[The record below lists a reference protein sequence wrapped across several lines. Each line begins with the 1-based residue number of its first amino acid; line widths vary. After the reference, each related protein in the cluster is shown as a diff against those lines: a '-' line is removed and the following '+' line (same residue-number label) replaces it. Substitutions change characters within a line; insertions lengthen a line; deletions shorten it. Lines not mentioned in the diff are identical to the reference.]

1 MRISDWS
8 SDVCSSDLGGGK
20 TELTADSSG
29 FGGTTDIE
37 AGTLAVNGALGGAVT
52 VLAGGRLQGTGT
64 VGDTMVPG
72 TIAPGNSIG
81 TLNVAGNIGFAAG
94 STYEV
99 EVNAA
104 GEGDLIAAS
113 GAATIDGGSVKEIGR
128 AHV

>member
-1 MRISDWS
+1 MSFLLFFKQKTAYEVRISDWS
-8 SDVCSSDLGGGK
+8 SDVCSSDL
-20 TELTADSSG
+20 
-29 FGGTTDIE
+29 
-37 AGTLAVNGALGGAVT
+37 
-52 VLAGGRLQGTGT
+52 VLAGVRLQGTCT

-113 GAATIDGGSVKEIGR
+113 GAATIDGGSVKVLAGAGDYRPQTDYKIGR

>member
-72 TIAPGNSIG
+72 TIAPRHSIG
-81 TLNVAGNIGFAAG
+81 TLNVAGARHRV
-94 STYEV
+94 V
-99 EVNAA
+99 E
-104 GEGDLIAAS
+104 G
-113 GAATIDGGSVKEIGR
+113 T
-128 AHV
+128 HVAVGVDIVARIIIHNQRSLMY

>member
-1 MRISDWS
+1 
-8 SDVCSSDLGGGK
+8 
-20 TELTADSSG
+20 
-29 FGGTTDIE
+29 
-37 AGTLAVNGALGGAVT
+37 
-52 VLAGGRLQGTGT
+52 
-64 VGDTMVPG
+64 MVPG

-113 GAATIDGGSVKEIGR
+113 GAATIDGGSVKVLAGAGDYRPQTDYTILTADGGVSGTFTDVPPNPAFLDPHLPSDKSKERRVGKQGCST
-128 AHV
+128 